1 MGKKF
6 TRQWVLF
13 LAFVSLNARSILFL
27 FFLDVSANW
36 RFSICIYLGQSSYV
50 FLFYF
55 ASFLFYLIC
64 LQGRGAHTI
73 ENIPHA
79 KDLWLSLPV
88 RMDSSL
94 FHCSLS
100 WCIDW
105 IESRSWNQQIQVFL
119 AVKAY
124 TARAGE
130 TDAES
135 IWRCQ
140 RIDFCEFHLLFCH
153 FSHWIIDIENLG
165 G

>member
-50 FLFYF
+50 FLFYHF
-55 ASFLFYLIC
+55 ARFLFYLIC

-88 RMDSSL
+88 RMDGSL
-94 FHCSLS
+94 FHCSRS

-105 IESRSWNQQIQVFL
+105 IESQSWNQQIQVVIWLLKHIQPELERLVQSPYEDARELISVSFIRGFVIFL
-119 AVKAY
+119 I
-124 TARAGE
+124 
-130 TDAES
+130 ES
-135 IWRCQ
+135 LI
-140 RIDFCEFHLLFCH
+140 
-153 FSHWIIDIENLG
+153 
-165 G
+165 